1 MRLLPTVAALSLA
14 LASAAHAQTAAP
26 APAPAQTPAAGRV
39 SARLP
44 ITPQPSADQ
53 RLERLEAALTD
64 VDTQLRGL
72 KAQSESLTGLTP
84 EQSARLQE
92 TLDRLDRTQASL
104 TATLKTAAPAPAR

>member
-14 LASAAHAQTAAP
+14 LASAAHAQTA
-26 APAPAQTPAAGRV
+26 APAQTPAAGRV

-72 KAQSESLTGLTP
+72 KAQGESLTGLTP